1 MFYKIAVHLCS
12 SPIASLWASSV
23 ELLAQAGGGGDYGGS
38 DSGGGDFSGGGG
50 DSGGGDFNW
59 GGGDF
64 GGSGESWG
72 NRDGDP
78 TGGLIE
84 LIFAYPQYSIPFFIV
99 IAVLFYYGK
108 KSGTDYHVT
117 RTIRR
122 GRKFQED
129 GLKTSAISS
138 IQQRDPD
145 FDQETFLQRVAN
157 GFVTTQAAWSEQDLR
172 RCRAFISD
180 GVRERFELY
189 IAMQKT
195 ENIRNRMKNV
205 EVRESEIV
213 SITSDRHFDTI
224 HVRIT
229 ASAIS
234 YKEDLQTGR
243 RVSGNSDR
251 LPITF
256 TEVWS
261 FSRRPGAK
269 TNPQASILSGRCPN
283 CGGPVE
289 IVDKAECPQCQ
300 SIVNSGQYDWVLAE
314 ITQHEEWVVPPAQHA
329 VHGWDELQKRDL
341 GLNFQ
346 HLEDRASVIFW
357 RSLMAVYFD
366 DLKYAAPVLEAGA
379 TSVPKLW
386 AQNAGEFWKT
396 PAVGVVEI
404 VQCVPSRADEF
415 DRIYVLVRWS
425 ATKAKDDRTQPVLIG
440 IQRIYSHVLVMK
452 RRAGATSKADQAF
465 ASFSCTG
472 CGASIDIGRTS
483 NCSYC
488 GAALNDGSGDW
499 ILEDVTTHNMMEE
512 IHREDQNDQIIEGQ
526 GGVERLEADRFL
538 NEPELLTAL
547 ARILTVDGELHE
559 KERQHIIALAES
571 RGVAKS
577 RLKTIFAT
585 ATSNDIPITVPQD
598 RQQAN
603 AFMDHLLRA
612 ALVDGKVTRS
622 EQDLLL
628 QAGSQIGWSAADL
641 KIALGR
647 NRTELFQQAKR
658 IIRERRRG

>member
-1 MFYKIAVHLCS
+1 MFYIAVRTLCTSPLAGAWTS
-12 SPIASLWASSV
+12 SI
-23 ELLAQAGGGGDYGGS
+23 ELLAQAGGGGDFGGGGS
-38 DSGGGDFSGGGG
+38 GGGGGG
-50 DSGGGDFNW
+50 DSGGD
-59 GGGDF
+59 
-64 GGSGESWG
+64 GSGEAIFW
-72 NRDGDP
+72 
-78 TGGLIE
+78 LI
-84 LIFAYPQYSIPFFIV
+84 IFTIEHPQFGIPLWILL
-99 IAVLFYYGK
+99 AVLFYYGK

-129 GLKTSAISS
+129 GLKTSAIAS

-157 GFVTTQAAWSEQDLR
+157 GFVATQAAWSEQDLR

-243 RVSGNSDR
+243 RVAGNSDR
-251 LPITF
+251 IPITF

-261 FSRRPGAK
+261 FSRRPGVK
-269 TNPQASILSGRCPN
+269 TNPQASVLSGRCPN
-283 CGGPVE
+283 CGGPVK
-289 IVDKAECPQCQ
+289 IVDKAECRQCQ
-300 SIVNSGQYDWVLAE
+300 SIVNSGQHDWVLAE
-314 ITQHEEWVVPPAQHA
+314 ITQYEEWVVPPAQHA
-329 VHGWDELQKRDL
+329 VSGWDELQNRDP

-366 DLKYAAPVLEAGA
+366 DLKYAAPVLEAEA
-379 TSVPKLW
+379 TRVPKLW

-396 PAVGVVEI
+396 PAVGVVEV
-404 VQCVPSRADEF
+404 VQCVPSRDDKF

-425 ATKAKDDRTQPVLIG
+425 TTKAKGERTQPTLIG
-440 IQRIYSHVLVMK
+440 TQRIYSHILVLK
-452 RRAGATSKADQAF
+452 RKAGATSKADQAF

-483 NCSYC
+483 NCSFC

-499 ILEDVTTHNMMEE
+499 ILEDVTTHDMMEE
-512 IHREDQNDQIIEGQ
+512 FRREDENDQIIEGQ

-559 KERQHIIALAES
+559 KEQQHIIALAES
-571 RGVAKS
+571 RGVPKS

-622 EQDLLL
+622 EQALLL

-647 NRTELFQQAKR
+647 TRTELFQQAKK

>member
-1 MFYKIAVHLCS
+1 LTVQERFFNVFCISAVNLCL
-12 SPIASLWASSV
+12 SPLAGFCTSSV
-23 ELLAQAGGGGDYGGS
+23 RLLAQAGGGGDFGGGG
-38 DSGGGDFSGGGG
+38 SGGGVG
-50 DSGGGDFNW
+50 DSGGD
-59 GGGDF
+59 
-64 GGSGESWG
+64 GSGEIIYW
-72 NRDGDP
+72 
-78 TGGLIE
+78 LIVFT
-84 LIFAYPQYSIPFFIV
+84 IHYPQYGIPLSIL
-99 IAVLFYYGK
+99 IAFLFYYAK
-108 KSGTDYHVT
+108 KSGTDFHVT

-129 GLKTSAISS
+129 GLRTSAIGS

-157 GFVTTQAAWSEQDLR
+157 GFVATQAAWSEQDLR

-195 ENIRNRMKNV
+195 ENIRNRMKDV

-243 RVSGNSDR
+243 RVAGNSD
-251 LPITF
+251 TF
-256 TEVWS
+256 PEVWS
-261 FSRRPGAK
+261 FSRRPGVK

-289 IVDKAECPQCQ
+289 IVDKAECRQCQ

-314 ITQHEEWVVPPAQHA
+314 ITQHEEWVVPPTQH
-329 VHGWDELQKRDL
+329 VVSGWDELQQRDP
-341 GLNFQ
+341 GSNFQ

-366 DLKYAAPVLEAGA
+366 DLRYAAPVLEAGA

-404 VQCVPSRADEF
+404 VQCVPSRTDEF

-425 ATKAKDDRTQPVLIG
+425 ATRAKGERTQPTLIG
-440 IQRIYSHVLVMK
+440 IQRIYSHVLVLK
-452 RRAGATSKADQAF
+452 RKAGVTSKADQAF

-483 NCSYC
+483 SCSFC

-499 ILEDVTTHNMMEE
+499 ILETVITHNMMEE
-512 IHREDQNDQIIEGQ
+512 LRREDQDDQKIEGQ
-526 GGVERLEADRFL
+526 GGVERLEADRLL

-559 KERQHIIALAES
+559 KERQHIMALAES
-571 RGVAKS
+571 RGVSKS

-647 NRTELFQQAKR
+647 TRTELFQQAKK
-658 IIRERRRG
+658 IIREHRR

>member
-1 MFYKIAVHLCS
+1 MFDITPINLCS
-12 SPIASLWASSV
+12 SPLAGFLSISV
-23 ELLAQAGGGGDYGGS
+23 ELLAQAGGGGNYGGGGN
-38 DSGGGDFSGGGG
+38 SGGGGSGGGGG
-50 DSGGGDFNW
+50 DSGGD
-59 GGGDF
+59 GGF
-64 GGSGESWG
+64 EAIYW
-72 NRDGDP
+72 
-78 TGGLIE
+78 LIRFT
-84 LIFAYPQYSIPFFIV
+84 IHYPQYGIPLWIL
-99 IAVLFYYGK
+99 IAILFYYGK

-122 GRKFQED
+122 GRKVQED
-129 GLKTSAISS
+129 SLRTAAIAS
-138 IQQRDPD
+138 IQQRDPN

-157 GFVTTQAAWSEQDLR
+157 GFVATQEAWSEQDLR
-172 RCRAFISD
+172 RCRAFVSD

-189 IAMQKT
+189 IAMQKS

-234 YKEDLQTGR
+234 YNEDLRTGR
-243 RVSGNSDR
+243 RVSGNSDS
-251 LPITF
+251 LPMTF

-261 FSRRPGAK
+261 FSRRPGVK
-269 TNPQASILSGRCPN
+269 TDSRASILSGRCPN

-289 IVDKAECPQCQ
+289 IVDKAECPQCH

-314 ITQHEEWVVPPAQHA
+314 ITQHEEWVVPPVQH
-329 VHGWDELQKRDL
+329 VVSNWDELQKRDP

-357 RSLMAVYFD
+357 RSMMAVYFD
-366 DLKYAAPVLEAGA
+366 DLKYAAPVLEAEA
-379 TSVPKLW
+379 TTVPKLW
-386 AQNAGEFWKT
+386 ARNAGEFWKT
-396 PAVGVVEI
+396 PAVGVVEV
-404 VQCVPSRADEF
+404 VQCVPSRDDEF
-415 DRIYVLVRWS
+415 DRIFVLVRWS
-425 ATKAKDDRTQPVLIG
+425 ATKARGDRANPTLIG
-440 IQRIYSHVLVMK
+440 MQTIYSHVLVLK
-452 RRAGATSKADQAF
+452 RRTGATSKADQAF

-472 CGASIDIGRTS
+472 CGASIDIGRAS
-483 NCSYC
+483 SCSFC

-499 ILEDVTTHNMMEE
+499 ILEDVVTHNTMEE
-512 IHREDQNDQIIEGQ
+512 FRREDKSDQMIERR
-526 GGVERLEADRFL
+526 GGVERLETDRFL
-538 NEPELLTAL
+538 NEPELLMAL

-559 KERQHIIALAES
+559 KERQHITALAER
-571 RGVAKS
+571 RGVSES

-585 ATSNDIPITVPQD
+585 ATSNEIPITVPED
-598 RQQAN
+598 RQQASS
-603 AFMDHLLRA
+603 FMEHLLRA

-628 QAGSQIGWSAADL
+628 QAGSQIGWTAADL

-647 NRTELFQQAKR
+647 TRTDLYQQAKK
-658 IIRERRRG
+658 IIRERRRE